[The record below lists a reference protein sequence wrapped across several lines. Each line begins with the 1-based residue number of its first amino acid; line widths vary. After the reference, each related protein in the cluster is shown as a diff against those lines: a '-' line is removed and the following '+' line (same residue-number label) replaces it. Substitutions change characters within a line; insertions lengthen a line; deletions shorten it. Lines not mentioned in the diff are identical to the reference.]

1 MAKTQYKSAWFCSN
15 CGNESAKWEGR
26 CPACGEWNTMV
37 EEKVSTAKTATRG
50 ARGTLRLQS
59 ELSRPQKVSEIQT
72 TEQERI
78 TLPSAELNRVLGGGL
93 VPGSMV
99 LVGGEPGIGKS
110 TLVLQNILSIRK
122 RTVLY
127 VSGEESAMQLK
138 MRADRI
144 GRMSDNCYI
153 VTETSLNN
161 MTPSRPLPTM
171 RSNRRPARSVRCAN
185 VRPACSPMPSR
196 PTFRSFSSAI

>member
-78 TLPSAELNRVLGGGL
+78 TLPSAELKRDGIRRWLSRHDFY
-93 VPGSMV
+93 GS
-99 LVGGEPGIGKS
+99 LLECC
-110 TLVLQNILSIRK
+110 
-122 RTVLY
+122 RT
-127 VSGEESAMQLK
+127 
-138 MRADRI
+138 
-144 GRMSDNCYI
+144 
-153 VTETSLNN
+153 
-161 MTPSRPLPTM
+161 
-171 RSNRRPARSVRCAN
+171 
-185 VRPACSPMPSR
+185 
-196 PTFRSFSSAI
+196 